1 MRTQNQT
8 VDPRPEASPTA
19 RAFGDL
25 IGAHPLGAD
34 EETLLARMMHRVIEA
49 AGRTPTD
56 DERVFIDT
64 FAPRRDG
71 PIEDHVDTIEADD
84 FDDVEPVTRSVM
96 LMITHALALMN
107 GGHEPGQEEA
117 LRQLAV
123 TADVPA
129 AAARVAET
137 NARGYMLDE
146 LLTSLYGEGPP
157 DRAART
163 DARRQA
169 QRMGIGE
176 IDYDVRA
183 TAFERALG
191 QSDTA
196 PPSPAQHRHEAF
208 RDARQASMRRRHD
221 PRRRSRTD
229 APHGPGVFGSGP
241 SKVG

>member
-1 MRTQNQT
+1 MPTET
-8 VDPRPEASPTA
+8 PIDPRPEPSPTA

-34 EETLLARMMHRVIEA
+34 EETLLARMMHHVVAA
-49 AGRTPTD
+49 AGRAPTD
-56 DERVFIDT
+56 DERRFIDT

-71 PIEDHVDTIEADD
+71 PIEGHVESIEADD

-96 LMITHALALMN
+96 LMITHALALMR

-117 LRQLAV
+117 LRMLAV

-146 LLTSLYGEGPP
+146 LLASLYGEGPP
-157 DRAART
+157 DRGARAE
-163 DARRQA
+163 ARRQA
-169 QRMGIGE
+169 VQMGIGE

-183 TAFERALG
+183 TAFEGALG
-191 QSDTA
+191 QRDTA

-208 RDARQASMRRRHD
+208 REGREQSMRRRHA

-229 APHGPGVFGSGP
+229 APRGPSVFGSGP

>member
-1 MRTQNQT
+1 MRTQKNT
-8 VDPRPEASPTA
+8 VDPRPEPSPTA

-49 AGRTPTD
+49 ADRAPTD
-56 DERVFIDT
+56 DERRFIDT

-71 PIEDHVDTIEADD
+71 PIEDHVESIEADD
-84 FDDVEPVTRSVM
+84 FVGTEPVTRSVM

-117 LRQLAV
+117 LRELAV

-146 LLTSLYGEGPP
+146 LLSSLYGDGPP
-157 DRAART
+157 DRSSRV
-163 DARRQA
+163 DARQQA
-169 QRMGIGE
+169 RRMGIGE

-191 QSDTA
+191 QSETS
-196 PPSPAQHRHEAF
+196 PPSPTQHRHAAF
-208 RDARQASMRRRHD
+208 REARHESMRRRHD

-229 APHGPGVFGSGP
+229 APRGPGVFGSGP